1 MKNAYDDR
9 SGEKTYNTGKVRIGL
24 AYEPPRRNEMS
35 LDAERI
41 QLLLLRRPTK
51 PMARHTL
58 LAISALAALAATS
71 LLFIK

>member
-9 SGEKTYNTGKVRIGL
+9 SGVKTYNTGKVRIGL

-41 QLLLLRRPTK
+41 QTLLLPRPK
-51 PMARHTL
+51 PQSVRTVVVV
-58 LAISALAALAATS
+58 STLAAFAAVS
-71 LLFIK
+71 FLFIK